1 MKPLLMALEVVLT
14 TLLWLLKGLLLS
26 VALLP
31 AALLV
36 RWAFGQGFWIGVLS
50 IGPAYYVFGSALL
63 AVVVVA
69 KWAIF
74 YRAVPGEWRFF
85 SFHVGCW
92 AFTAQLYDLARF
104 FFLPQIRGTWLF
116 NLFLRALGARIG
128 SNVIVNTATVCD
140 WDLISID
147 DDTMIG
153 DDAVI
158 LAHVGEKG
166 LLRMAPV
173 RIGKRCTIGRDTC
186 IMPGVVIED
195 GAVLAAM
202 SVATKNRV
210 LPANSVWG
218 GTELHQLRA
227 TGGRAPAVA
236 GEGGAAEERDG
247 G

>member
-1 MKPLLMALEVVLT
+1 MKVLLMALEVVLT
-14 TLLWLLKGLLLS
+14 PLLWLLKGLLAG

-36 RWAFGQGFWIGVLS
+36 RWAFGHGLVVGVLS
-50 IGPAYYVFGSALL
+50 IGPAYFVFGVALL
-63 AVVVVA
+63 AVVVA
-69 KWAIF
+69 FKWIVF
-74 YRAVPGEWRFF
+74 YRAVAGEWRFF
-85 SFHVGCW
+85 SFHVACW
-92 AFTAQLYDLARF
+92 AVTAQVYDLARF
-104 FFLPQIRGTWLF
+104 FFLPLVRGTWLF

-128 SNVIVNTATVCD
+128 SNVIVNTSIVCD
-140 WDLISID
+140 WDLISIG

-153 DDAVI
+153 DDAVL

-173 RIGKRCTIGRDTC
+173 RIGRRCTIGRDTC
-186 IMPGVVIED
+186 VMPGVVIED

-210 LPANSVWG
+210 LPANTVWG

-227 TGGRAPAVA
+227 SGGRAPAVA
-236 GEGGAAEERDG
+236 EEGASAEE
-247 G
+247 